1 MEKSFENFKNY
12 ILINAKEKDAC
23 SSQIK
28 EAETTIN
35 FTQLLGVIKNN
46 ANWCYV
52 NKLVNADILEK
63 YVPDIELLSANIY
76 VKKERIVQ
84 NNGLCLYYS
93 STSKHYGSSTSKH
106 YGSSTSEH
114 YESSTSEHYGSSTSK
129 HYESSTSKH
138 YGSSTSKHYE
148 SSTSKHYGSS
158 TSEHYGSS
166 TSEHYGSSTS
176 EHYGSSTSEHYDS
189 STSKHYGS
197 STSKHYESSTSKH
210 YESSTFGSVY
220 ILKDTSIIHDQA
232 IIRERSTNKVYF
244 KKSAFE
250 IVEL

>member
-46 ANWCYV
+46 ANWCYL

-84 NNGLCLYYS
+84 NNGLCLYY
-93 STSKHYGSSTSKH
+93 
-106 YGSSTSEH
+106 
-114 YESSTSEHYGSSTSK
+114 
-129 HYESSTSKH
+129 
-138 YGSSTSKHYE
+138 
-148 SSTSKHYGSS
+148 
-158 TSEHYGSS
+158 
-166 TSEHYGSSTS
+166 
-176 EHYGSSTSEHYDS
+176 S

>member
-106 YGSSTSEH
+106 Y
-114 YESSTSEHYGSSTSK
+114 
-129 HYESSTSKH
+129 
-138 YGSSTSKHYE
+138 
-148 SSTSKHYGSS
+148 
-158 TSEHYGSS
+158 
-166 TSEHYGSSTS
+166 
-176 EHYGSSTSEHYDS
+176 
-189 STSKHYGS
+189 
-197 STSKHYESSTSKH
+197 ESSTSKH

-232 IIRERSTNKVYF
+232 IIRERLTNKVYF

-250 IVEL
+250 ILEL

>member
-63 YVPDIELLSANIY
+63 YVPDNELLSANIY

-84 NNGLCLYYS
+84 TDGLCFYYSSTSEHYDSSTSEHYDS
-93 STSKHYGSSTSKH
+93 STSKHYD
-106 YGSSTSEH
+106 
-114 YESSTSEHYGSSTSK
+114 
-129 HYESSTSKH
+129 
-138 YGSSTSKHYE
+138 
-148 SSTSKHYGSS
+148 
-158 TSEHYGSS
+158 
-166 TSEHYGSSTS
+166 SSTS

-197 STSKHYESSTSKH
+197 STSEHYDSSTSEH
-210 YESSTFGSVY
+210 YDSSTSGSVY

-232 IIRERSTNKVYF
+232 IIRERLTNKVYF

-250 IVEL
+250 ILEL

>member
-93 STSKHYGSSTSKH
+93 STSKHYGSSTS
-106 YGSSTSEH
+106 
-114 YESSTSEHYGSSTSK
+114 
-129 HYESSTSKH
+129 
-138 YGSSTSKHYE
+138 
-148 SSTSKHYGSS
+148 
-158 TSEHYGSS
+158 
-166 TSEHYGSSTS
+166 EHYGSSTS

-232 IIRERSTNKVYF
+232 IIRERLTNKVYF

-250 IVEL
+250 ILEL

>member
-1 MEKSFENFKNY
+1 MRKSSENFKNY

-84 NNGLCLYYS
+84 DNGLCLYYS

-114 YESSTSEHYGSSTSK
+114 YE
-129 HYESSTSKH
+129 
-138 YGSSTSKHYE
+138 
-148 SSTSKHYGSS
+148 
-158 TSEHYGSS
+158 
-166 TSEHYGSSTS
+166 
-176 EHYGSSTSEHYDS
+176 S

-232 IIRERSTNKVYF
+232 IIRERLTNKVYF

-250 IVEL
+250 ILEL

>member
-106 YGSSTSEH
+106 Y
-114 YESSTSEHYGSSTSK
+114 
-129 HYESSTSKH
+129 
-138 YGSSTSKHYE
+138 
-148 SSTSKHYGSS
+148 
-158 TSEHYGSS
+158 
-166 TSEHYGSSTS
+166 
-176 EHYGSSTSEHYDS
+176 
-189 STSKHYGS
+189 
-197 STSKHYESSTSKH
+197 ESSTSKH